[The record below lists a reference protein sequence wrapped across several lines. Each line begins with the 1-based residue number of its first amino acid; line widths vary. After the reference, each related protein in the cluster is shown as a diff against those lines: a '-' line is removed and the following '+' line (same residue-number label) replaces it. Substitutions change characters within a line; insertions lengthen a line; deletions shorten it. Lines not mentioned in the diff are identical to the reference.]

1 MEFTSLNNAASIL
14 FIDDEPGS
22 RESLTLLF
30 AREGYQVEAVAA
42 GEEALS
48 LLTKKS
54 YDVIVTDLFLP
65 GVSGIDILKHVK
77 EHSLPCNVILITGNA
92 SAETAVRAMKEGA
105 FDYITK
111 PLNFEKLKVLV
122 AKAIEKSRLVAENLY
137 LRQQLRGKYKFD
149 NIIGNSP
156 AIQPVFARMEKIL
169 VTDSTVLILGESGTG
184 KELVA
189 RAIHYNG
196 LRKEKPFIAIN
207 CGAIP
212 AELLESELFGHMR
225 GSFTGAVADKPGKF
239 ELANKGTIFLDEIGT
254 MPLQLQMKL
263 LRVLQEQ
270 EVERVGATSRTKLDV
285 RVISATHADLEER
298 VRREDFRED
307 LYYRLNVIPIH
318 LPPLR
323 DRREDIPLLA
333 KHFLR
338 KICTDM
344 RRPVLEITQEAV
356 RALENYKWPGNVR
369 EMENVIERTVALTD
383 SDIIDVQD
391 LPPQIGGVAQRDSLL
406 PSLQI
411 PEGGLDLAEA
421 IAQIEQTLIKQ
432 AMDKSSNVKARAA
445 SLLKINRT
453 TLVEKIKRYGMN

>member
-1 MEFTSLNNAASIL
+1 MNNAASIL
-14 FIDDEPGS
+14 FIDDESGS

-42 GEEALS
+42 GEDALS
-48 LLTKKS
+48 LLSKKS

-77 EHSLPCNVILITGNA
+77 ENSLPCNVILITGHA
-92 SAETAVRAMKEGA
+92 SAETAVKAMKEGA

-196 LRKEKPFIAIN
+196 LRKTKPFIAIN

-270 EVERVGATSRTKLDV
+270 EVERVGSTSHTKLDV

-298 VRREDFRED
+298 VHRGDFRED

-323 DRREDIPLLA
+323 DRLEDIPLLA

-344 RRPVLEITQEAV
+344 RRPVLEITQNAV
-356 RALENYKWPGNVR
+356 RALEGYKWPGNVR
-369 EMENVIERTVALTD
+369 EMENVIERAIALTD
-383 SDIIDVQD
+383 STIIDLQD
-391 LPPQIGGVAQRDSLL
+391 LPPQISGVAQENSLF
-406 PSLQI
+406 PTLQI

-432 AMDKSSNVKARAA
+432 AMDKSSNIKARAA
-445 SLLKINRT
+445 SLLNINRT
-453 TLVEKIKRYGMN
+453 TLVEKIKRYDMN

>member
-1 MEFTSLNNAASIL
+1 MNNAASIL

-22 RESLTLLF
+22 RESLALLF

-48 LLTKKS
+48 LLSKKS

-77 EHSLPCNVILITGNA
+77 EQALPCNVILITGNA

-149 NIIGNSP
+149 NIIGNCP

-270 EVERVGATSRTKLDV
+270 EVERVGSTSRTKLDV
-285 RVISATHADLEER
+285 RVISATNADLEER
-298 VRREDFRED
+298 VRRRDFRED
-307 LYYRLNVIPIH
+307 L
-318 LPPLR
+318 
-323 DRREDIPLLA
+323 
-333 KHFLR
+333 
-338 KICTDM
+338 
-344 RRPVLEITQEAV
+344 
-356 RALENYKWPGNVR
+356 
-369 EMENVIERTVALTD
+369 D
-383 SDIIDVQD
+383 S
-391 LPPQIGGVAQRDSLL
+391 
-406 PSLQI
+406 
-411 PEGGLDLAEA
+411 
-421 IAQIEQTLIKQ
+421 
-432 AMDKSSNVKARAA
+432 
-445 SLLKINRT
+445 
-453 TLVEKIKRYGMN
+453 